1 MGGNLL
7 TIKNINFPEERS
19 KICDKILRLLPKW
32 FGIESSIV
40 DYVKDVAT
48 METWASYSNNELN
61 GFISINKH
69 NTATAEIHVIGVT
82 EAFHKQGIGKLLIQE
97 AEKHLAAQN
106 FKYLTVKTLSEL
118 RSDENYEK
126 TRHFY
131 LAMGFSP
138 VEVFKT
144 LWGEHNPCLLMI
156 KNIESSEELSFYNPN
171 RFKNEDLKA
180 QLNFIK
186 KHPFATVISNI
197 NSQLYISHL
206 PLVAVNEGNQIYLYG
221 HLASANPHGKY
232 LDNQNISVIFNG
244 AHTYITPKWYTI
256 NDVPTWN
263 YSVLHLNGRV
273 QAISDDTEIVECLK
287 LLTDHSEALYPSGWN
302 FFIPDDLKSTDLSKY
317 IIGFKIEVQNMS
329 FKQKLSQNRTT
340 GDRDNIIEGLKCR
353 TDENSKN
360 VRLDMITAGSK

>member
-1 MGGNLL
+1 M
-7 TIKNINFPEERS
+7 IKKIISPDEKS
-19 KICDKILRLLPKW
+19 KVCDKILRSLPKW

-40 DYVKDVAT
+40 DYVQDVAT
-48 METWASYSNNELN
+48 METWASYSNNELC

-69 NTATAEIHVIGVT
+69 NTATAEIHVIGVI
-82 EAFHKQGIGKLLIQE
+82 ESFHKQGIGKLLIHE
-97 AEKHLAAQN
+97 AEKYLAEQN

-118 RSDENYEK
+118 RADENYEK

-156 KNIESSEELSFYNPN
+156 KNIESSKELSFYNPT

-180 QLNFIK
+180 KLNFIK

-206 PLVAVNEGNQIYLYG
+206 PLVAVNEDNQIYLYG
-221 HLASANPHGKY
+221 HLASVNHHSEY
-232 LDNQNISVIFNG
+232 LDEQNITVIFNG
-244 AHTYITPKWYTI
+244 AHTYVTPKWYTT

-263 YSVLHLNGRV
+263 YSVLQLNGHV
-273 QAISDDTEIVECLK
+273 QAISDDTGIIECLK
-287 LLTDHSEALYPSGWN
+287 LLTDHSEKLYPSGWD

-317 IIGFKIEVQNMS
+317 IIGFKIKVHDMS
-329 FKQKLSQNRTT
+329 FKQKLSQNRSAE
-340 GDRDNIIEGLKCR
+340 DRDRIIDGLSSR

-360 VRLDMITAGSK
+360 VRLDMMTVGSK